1 MKVLRVAALALAAP
15 ALLHSVALA
24 TCASTEAC
32 LQAIATA
39 QQGTRTVSAEFVQ
52 VKHVTLLDE
61 PLVSSG
67 HFLFKRPD
75 RILLQIET
83 PLAATVVIKGRDVHI
98 PNLPERDRQA
108 MAMAPVATM
117 FTQLGAIFT
126 GAVEGLQDSFEVTAR
141 PDDTGIAVTLRPR
154 RPDWQRMYRSIE
166 LRFAGPELS
175 TQQIRLEDALGD
187 HLDITMRNVRRNV
200 ELPDTM
206 FDVRGE

>member
-1 MKVLRVAALALAAP
+1 MRILRTAALVLAALAVTR
-15 ALLHSVALA
+15 SVALA
-24 TCASTEAC
+24 ACQSTAAC

-61 PLVSSG
+61 PLVSTG

-75 RILLQIET
+75 RIVLQVET

-126 GAVEGLQDSFEVTAR
+126 GSVQGLEDGFEVTAR
-141 PDDTGIAVTLRPR
+141 PDNTGIDVTLRPR
-154 RPDWQRMYRSIE
+154 QAAWQRMYRSIE
-166 LRFAGPELS
+166 LRFAGPDLT

-187 HLDITMRNVRRNV
+187 HLEITMRNVQRNIDV
-200 ELPDTM
+200 PDTL
-206 FDVRGE
+206 FDVQGQ